1 MNISP
6 FLTPGRIEGTH
17 MKNVNMCNVTF
28 PAGRVIVR
36 HGKNFNA
43 AIFSDTIKSD
53 NCQTLHDGT
62 THQALPSHGTF
73 SDFDVLEDHSSI
85 KQFKLKRLHSYRI

>member
-17 MKNVNMCNVTF
+17 MKNVNLCNVSF
-28 PAGRVIVR
+28 RAGGVIVR

-43 AIFSDTIKSD
+43 ATFSDTIKVIIVKLCTMALLIRLYQFIALSV
-53 NCQTLHDGT
+53 TL
-62 THQALPSHGTF
+62 TF
-73 SDFDVLEDHSSI
+73 
-85 KQFKLKRLHSYRI
+85 LKITAVSNNLN

>member
-17 MKNVNMCNVTF
+17 MKNVNLCNVPF
-28 PAGRVIVR
+28 RAGRVIVR

-43 AIFSDTIKSD
+43 AIFSDIIKVIIVKLCTMALLIRLYQFIALSV
-53 NCQTLHDGT
+53 TL
-62 THQALPSHGTF
+62 TF
-73 SDFDVLEDHSSI
+73 
-85 KQFKLKRLHSYRI
+85 LKITAVSNNLN

>member
-17 MKNVNMCNVTF
+17 MKNVNLCNVTF
-28 PAGRVIVR
+28 RAGRVIVR

-43 AIFSDTIKSD
+43 AIFSDTIKVIIVKLCTMALLIRLYQFIALSV
-53 NCQTLHDGT
+53 TL
-62 THQALPSHGTF
+62 TF
-73 SDFDVLEDHSSI
+73 
-85 KQFKLKRLHSYRI
+85 LKITAVSNNLN